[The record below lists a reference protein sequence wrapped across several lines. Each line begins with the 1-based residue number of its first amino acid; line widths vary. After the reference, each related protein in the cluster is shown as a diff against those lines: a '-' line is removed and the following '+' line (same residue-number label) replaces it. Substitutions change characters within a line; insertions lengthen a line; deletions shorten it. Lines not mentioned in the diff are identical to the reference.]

1 MSRLDTKKKNLKE
14 MMAVE
19 NKAYNNQESSKDKQA
34 HPNAKEMWDFAKI
47 MVGTKWKKQWQLE
60 HLACNKDENTNKG

>member
-19 NKAYNNQESSKDKQA
+19 NKAYNNQESSKDK
-34 HPNAKEMWDFAKI
+34 
-47 MVGTKWKKQWQLE
+47 
-60 HLACNKDENTNKG
+60 